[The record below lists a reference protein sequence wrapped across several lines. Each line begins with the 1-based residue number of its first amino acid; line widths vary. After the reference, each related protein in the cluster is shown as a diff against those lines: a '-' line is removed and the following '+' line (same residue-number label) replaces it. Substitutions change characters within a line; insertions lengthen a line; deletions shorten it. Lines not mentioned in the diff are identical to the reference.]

1 MPDINPDRLLSSL
14 ESLRAIGQ
22 CGTGVHRP
30 ALSSSDLEA
39 RSWVLGQLEAIGHLA
54 EMDRFGTVLGKART
68 PGRTILIGSHTDTV
82 PNGGWLDGALGVA
95 YGLEIAMAHTET
107 FGPEKARIDVIS
119 FQDEEGTF
127 VPCLGSRAF
136 VGDIVDESAVAEYRA
151 LDGRRLEDAL
161 ARDDLAARPILRLEQ
176 GRNIAFLEAHIE
188 QGPRLDESGLCIG
201 LVRTIVGIRHFK
213 IAITGR
219 ADHAGTTPM
228 TKRQDAGAA
237 MFRLANQ
244 ILDRLSDQAEAD
256 TVWNIGHAVLSPGAV
271 NVVPEIAE
279 ITLEVRDT
287 SDNRLDALEASI
299 RSLTE
304 ATEADLGMPIQISRV
319 TAIPSTPMAAEVVD
333 ALGRASRALNIPA
346 LPMHSGAGHDA
357 MILARHLPTAMLFV
371 PSIGGRSHS
380 AAEDTR
386 KEDIVTGCR
395 VMSAAAEYLLAA
407 EP

>member
-1 MPDINPDRLLSSL
+1 MGAGAARGARTRSGNGP
-14 ESLRAIGQ
+14 LRNG
-22 CGTGVHRP
+22 
-30 ALSSSDLEA
+30 A
-39 RSWVLGQLEAIGHLA
+39 R
-54 EMDRFGTVLGKART
+54 KART
-68 PGRTILIGSHTDTV
+68 RGRTILIGSHTDTV

-95 YGLEIAMAHTET
+95 YGLEIATAHTEAY
-107 FGPEKARIDVIS
+107 GPEKARIDVIS

-136 VGDIVDESAVAEYRA
+136 VGDIVHESSVADYRS
-151 LDGRRLEDAL
+151 LGGRRLDAEL
-161 ARDDLAARPILRLEQ
+161 ARDDLALRPILRMEP

-188 QGPRLDESGLCIG
+188 QGPRLDESGLSIG
-201 LVRTIVGIRHFK
+201 LVRAIVGIRHFR
-213 IAITGR
+213 ITITGR

-228 TKRQDAGAA
+228 SRRQDAGAA
-237 MFRLANQ
+237 MFRVASQ
-244 ILDRLSDQAEAD
+244 ILDRLADQAGAD

-271 NVVPEIAE
+271 NVVPEFAE

-287 SDNRLDALEASI
+287 SDARLDALEASI
-299 RSLTE
+299 RVLTKGAE
-304 ATEADLGMPIQISRV
+304 ARLGMPLQISRV
-319 TAIPSTPMAAEVVD
+319 TAIPPTPMAAEVVD
-333 ALGRASRALNIPA
+333 AFDRATRALNVPA

-357 MILARHLPTAMLFV
+357 MILASHLPTAMLFV

-407 EP
+407 NP

>member
-1 MPDINPDRLLSSL
+1 MADINPDRLLSRL
-14 ESLRAIGQ
+14 ESLRAIGRS
-22 CGTGVHRP
+22 GTGVHRP
-30 ALSSSDLEA
+30 ALSPCDLEA
-39 RSWVLGQLEAIGHLA
+39 RLWVLGQLEAIGLA
-54 EMDRFGTVLGKART
+54 VEMDRFGTVLGKART
-68 PGRTILIGSHTDTV
+68 PDRTILIGSHTDTV

-95 YGLEIAMAHTET
+95 YGLEIATAHIET
-107 FGPEKARIDVIS
+107 NGPEKARIDVIS

-136 VGDIVDESAVAEYRA
+136 VGDIVDETSVADYRA
-151 LDGRRLEDAL
+151 LDGRRLADAL
-161 ARDDLAARPILRLEQ
+161 SRNGLAGRPLLRMEP

-188 QGPRLDESGLCIG
+188 QGPRLDEGSLSIG
-201 LVRTIVGIRHFK
+201 LVRTIVGIRHFR
-213 IAITGR
+213 ITITGR

-228 TKRQDAGAA
+228 SRRQDAGAA
-237 MFRLANQ
+237 MFRLASR
-244 ILDRLSDQAEAD
+244 ILDRLADQAGAD

-271 NVVPEIAE
+271 NVVPELAE

-287 SDNRLDALEASI
+287 SNARLDALEASI
-299 RSLTE
+299 RSLTKGAE
-304 ATEADLGMPIQISRV
+304 ATLGMPLQISRV
-319 TAIPSTPMAAEVVD
+319 TAIPSTPMAADVVD
-333 ALGRASRALNIPA
+333 ALERASRALNVPA

-357 MILARHLPTAMLFV
+357 MILASHLPTAMLFV

-407 EP
+407 NP